1 VHSGRPVQVR
11 SAGVGEKH
19 PDPYEGAEP
28 DERLET
34 ADGSES
40 AERRGHPSSQVSED
54 AVRDD
59 MSQRLA
65 DLARTMLRQP
75 DTPAVMEI
83 IVSSLAGTIPCAEQ
97 ATVSLVQSR
106 RRVVSAAVTG
116 DLAECFDDWQQQ
128 TQEGPCLDR
137 CTSSR
142 PLRPGISA
150 AVPPRVF
157 AC

>member
-1 VHSGRPVQVR
+1 
-11 SAGVGEKH
+11 
-19 PDPYEGAEP
+19 
-28 DERLET
+28 
-34 ADGSES
+34 
-40 AERRGHPSSQVSED
+40 
-54 AVRDD
+54 